1 MKTPHE
7 PLTPEERALAQSL
20 SRLGPHGAPSPE
32 LDARILGAARAAVE
46 DTPSRGGAVPPNR
59 RRWPLGMGVAASVL
73 LAAGI
78 AWQLRPSHDIPVA
91 SEAPAQT
98 QRSAQLIGEDAD
110 VAAADAAAPAVES
123 LAPPPAIVATEP
135 AAPTRAMQPPS
146 PSAAIERDATPS
158 GPARKNAEAAARQEA
173 VPKRSPLALIPAVP
187 GLPSAEETWPREQP
201 AAPQAFPAETDAY
214 APPAAMAA
222 DVPEAIAG
230 AQTQHRAAI
239 QQQEDQRIRYEEERK
254 QAAANESRTL
264 DTISVTGSRARTR
277 ERQPRAQDVAPAATA
292 AAPPPPPPPAPAASA
307 GSVQPSAAR
316 TALRRTD
323 LQLPVDA
330 DTRLPPEEWLDRIRL
345 RRDLGDN
352 ANALRSLQLFVQE
365 HPFQRVPDDLRPL
378 LGTP

>member
-20 SRLGPHGAPSPE
+20 SRLGPHGAPSPD
-32 LDARILGAARAAVE
+32 LDARILGAARAAVQ
-46 DTPSRGGAVPPNR
+46 DTPSRGGAVPPTR

-98 QRSAQLIGEDAD
+98 QRSANLMGEDAD
-110 VAAADAAAPAVES
+110 AVAADAAAPA
-123 LAPPPAIVATEP
+123 APPPSSPLAIVATEP
-135 AAPTRAMQPPS
+135 ALPAKAMQPPS
-146 PSAAIERDATPS
+146 PSATLERDATPS
-158 GPARKNAEAAARQEA
+158 GPARKNAEAAARQET

-187 GLPSAEETWPREQP
+187 GLPSAEETSPREQP
-201 AAPQAFPAETDAY
+201 AAPHAFPAEMDAY
-214 APPAAMAA
+214 APPAAMTA

-230 AQTQHRAAI
+230 AQTQHRAAA

-254 QAAANESRTL
+254 QQAAANESRTL

-292 AAPPPPPPPAPAASA
+292 AAPPPPPAPAASA

-330 DTRLPPEEWLDRIRL
+330 DMRLPPEEWLDRIRL

>member
-1 MKTPHE
+1 MKMPHE
-7 PLTPEERALAQSL
+7 PLTPEERTLAQSL

-32 LDARILGAARAAVE
+32 LDARILGAARAAVQ
-46 DTPSRGGAVPPNR
+46 DTPSRGGAVPPTR

-78 AWQLRPSHDIPVA
+78 AWQLRPSHDVPVA

-135 AAPTRAMQPPS
+135 AAPAKAMRPPPPS
-146 PSAAIERDATPS
+146 AVIERDVAPS
-158 GPARKNAEAAARQEA
+158 GPARKNAEAAARQEVA
-173 VPKRSPLALIPAVP
+173 PKRSPLALIPAVP
-187 GLPSAEETWPREQP
+187 GLPSAEEASSREQP
-201 AAPQAFPAETDAY
+201 VAPQAFPAETDAY

-222 DVPEAIAG
+222 DVPEAIAR
-230 AQTQHRAAI
+230 AQTQQRSAAQPSQEQRA
-239 QQQEDQRIRYEEERK
+239 RYEEGRK
-254 QAAANESRTL
+254 QAAANEGRTL
-264 DTISVTGSRARTR
+264 DTIAVTGSRISTR
-277 ERQPRAQDVAPAATA
+277 ERQGRMQDAAPAPAA
-292 AAPPPPPPPAPAASA
+292 PPPPPPAPAASA

-323 LQLPVDA
+323 LQVPVDA
-330 DTRLPPEEWLDRIRL
+330 DTRLPPDEWLDRIRL
-345 RRDLGDN
+345 RRDLGDS